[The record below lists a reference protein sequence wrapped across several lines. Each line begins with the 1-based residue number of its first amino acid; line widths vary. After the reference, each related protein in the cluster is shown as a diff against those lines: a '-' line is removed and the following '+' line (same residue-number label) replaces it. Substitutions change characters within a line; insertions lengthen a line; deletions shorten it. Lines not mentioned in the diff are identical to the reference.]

1 MSIHTRVQTESTQNI
16 SSNST
21 RGNSKTLRI
30 KTDTQGVLIF
40 ISHYIVNVIV
50 LTRMRDNPVVYK
62 QLEWLLIYL

>member
-30 KTDTQGVLIF
+30 KTDTQGVF
-40 ISHYIVNVIV
+40 Y
-50 LTRMRDNPVVYK
+50 
-62 QLEWLLIYL
+62 